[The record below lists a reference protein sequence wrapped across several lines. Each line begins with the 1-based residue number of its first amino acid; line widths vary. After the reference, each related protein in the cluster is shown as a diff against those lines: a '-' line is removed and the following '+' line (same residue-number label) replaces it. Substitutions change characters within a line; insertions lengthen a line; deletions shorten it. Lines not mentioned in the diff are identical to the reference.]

1 MPSAYILINCEL
13 GCENALIDELK
24 TLPGV
29 VEACQIYGST
39 FDIIVKVCA
48 DTEDR
53 LKEVVNR
60 RIRRM
65 EKVKATQTMMVVIEL
80 HDG

>member
-1 MPSAYILINCEL
+1 MCRGSMPSAYILINCEL

-65 EKVKATQTMMVVIEL
+65 EKVKATDRKSVV
-80 HDG
+80 